1 MTQEAKLFEKLDL
14 CIKATLKTNGIKKVS
29 NEDLRKLSLEW
40 LSTSIKSDTVIESFE
55 ADMCENPKI
64 RKVLSK
70 YDLEQFGDELPNH

>member
-1 MTQEAKLFEKLDL
+1 MTPEQKLFEKLDL
-14 CIKATLKTNGIKKVS
+14 CIKATLKANGIKKVS

-55 ADMCENPKI
+55 NDMCENPKV

-70 YDLEQFGDELPNH
+70 YDSEQFGDDLPNH